1 MSGVSNQRRQKP
13 VQSDLPSMR
22 EADHV
27 ANELCQNALNEAR
40 SQLHPLLQ
48 NVELDRLDQRHEF
61 LPAFKCALEHEVARR
76 LAAWYPDIQAIFR
89 YEETPMKN
97 TEGWDGSIH
106 LLVKIP
112 HLSEDVDALG
122 KMLDCS
128 LVKYLKQLYWQRFQ
142 EYQSI
147 LTVQQVTSN
156 ELRHGTGYGAM
167 FYAAYTAPVKVWPVD
182 DQIG

>member
-1 MSGVSNQRRQKP
+1 MSDVGNRLQKP
-13 VQSDLPSMR
+13 GQSGLPMLR
-22 EADHV
+22 ELDHA
-27 ANELCQNALNEAR
+27 ANNMCQKALKEAKN
-40 SQLHPLLQ
+40 QFHPLLQ
-48 NVELDRLDQRHEF
+48 NAELDRLDQRQDF
-61 LPAFKCALEHEVARR
+61 LQAFRHALAQQVARK

-89 YEETPMKN
+89 YEETPIKY
-97 TEGWDGSIH
+97 TEDWDGSIH

-122 KMLDCS
+122 KMLDRS
-128 LVKYLKQLYWQRFQ
+128 LVKSLKQLHWQRFQ

-167 FYAAYTAPVKVWPVD
+167 FYAAFTAPVKVWPVD

>member
-1 MSGVSNQRRQKP
+1 MNDVGNQRQKP
-13 VQSDLPSMR
+13 VQSGLRLMM
-22 EADHV
+22 ELDHV
-27 ANELCQNALNEAR
+27 ANDLCQKALKEAK

-48 NVELDRLDQRHEF
+48 NAELDRLDQRREF
-61 LPAFKCALEHEVARR
+61 LQSFKCALEQEVASK

-97 TEGWDGSIH
+97 TEGWDGSMH
-106 LLVKIP
+106 LLVKIR

-122 KMLDCS
+122 KMLDRS
-128 LVKYLKQLYWQRFQ
+128 LVKCLKQLHWQRFQ

-147 LTVQQVTSN
+147 LTVQQLTSN

-167 FYAAYTAPVKVWPVD
+167 FYAAYTAPVQVWPVD